1 MEEVK
6 REKRTGGCPSTVS
19 NRPDCPCPRDCPH
32 HGRCCECVAA
42 HWFSLVE
49 PVWCMRGK

>member
-1 MEEVK
+1 METVK
-6 REKRTGGCPSTVS
+6 REEAGGGCPSTTS

-32 HGRCCECVAA
+32 HGRCCECIAA